1 MRSLYPGTYI
11 TGMPGNS
18 TQSVN
23 DVICIKTKI
32 FQAINSIHLLNIYIF
47 FITSYFVAERYSCF
61 IFLLRLSLSFTNPC
75 IHFNSNIPDLLLT
88 ERGKYRVWVMVFKV
102 TFNNISPTSWWGTC
116 KFKYYQLIS
125 ISIIFKILRFIPFY
139 VIL

>member
-1 MRSLYPGTYI
+1 
-11 TGMPGNS
+11 MPGNS

-32 FQAINSIHLLNIYIF
+32 FQAINSIHILNIFF
-47 FITSYFVAERYSCF
+47 FITSYFVAKRYSCF
-61 IFLLRLSLSFTNPC
+61 IFLLRLSLSIPSISFTNPC
-75 IHFNSNIPDLLLT
+75 IHFNSNIPDLLLR
-88 ERGKYRVWVMVFKV
+88 ERGKYRVWVMVFNV
-102 TFNNISPTSWWGTC
+102 TFNNISATSWRGTC

-125 ISIIFKILRFIPFY
+125 ISIIFQILRFIPFY